1 MNLHIHLVFAT
12 KYRRYVFT
20 KQILDALK
28 IIFPSVCNDFDA
40 DLAEFDGEKYHV
52 HLLITYP
59 PKVSI
64 SRSVNSLKGVS
75 SRLIRKKKYSSIPS
89 LLWGMLSGLL
99 LILLQVVGV
108 HLFLL
113 SNSTLNNRIRLTEK
127 IIIFDPYITVL
138 KDGVLR
144 VGLINRRTEAA
155 RNCRFCYF

>member
-28 IIFPSVCNDFDA
+28 IIFPSVCNDFEA
-40 DLAEFDGEKYHV
+40 DLVEFDGEKYHV
-52 HLLITYP
+52 HWLITYP

-75 SRLIRKKKYSSIPS
+75 SRLIRKKKYPSIRS
-89 LLWGMLSGLL
+89 LLWGMLSGPF

-144 VGLINRRTEAA
+144 VG
-155 RNCRFCYF
+155 